1 MPPLSIL
8 TCDTWKIFRDKFML
22 LGVLFLG
29 DRVRP
34 GPLLTEGRLNLPAW
48 IAEITLLED
57 AVKTA
62 NGSLFQIYN

>member
-1 MPPLSIL
+1 
-8 TCDTWKIFRDKFML
+8 ML